1 MSDRIEA
8 LVKEIAAKHGIA
20 VGRDDPIMIL
30 QTINERL
37 IQDSAAAQQDALDR
51 FKEELESIAHRWGE
65 DARAKAE
72 RTLTT
77 ALAAGRAA
85 MTKDM
90 QAGAKAAALSARQ
103 EIDTALAQL
112 ADPIRDG
119 RRIAILN
126 LIAAGMAVFAAALAL
141 LSTPCGRHREAAA
154 RGGEMW
160 EARRGRR
167 GARGSTGS
175 EAAGLGLGMP
185 SAARRGGRSRPQ
197 EASAARSVG
206 AGCGRAGR
214 EPCPRARAAQAGQQ
228 APGPCPDPQRSP
240 PPGRRPAIQFR
251 FKVIRPRA
259 HRSSPGRPSSAGR
272 TARRSGA
279 PVVGR

>member
-1 MSDRIEA
+1 MK
-8 LVKEIAAKHGIA
+8 L
-20 VGRDDPIMIL
+20 
-30 QTINERL
+30 
-37 IQDSAAAQQDALDR
+37 
-51 FKEELESIAHRWGE
+51 
-65 DARAKAE
+65 
-72 RTLTT
+72 
-77 ALAAGRAA
+77 
-85 MTKDM
+85 
-90 QAGAKAAALSARQ
+90 
-103 EIDTALAQL
+103 
-112 ADPIRDG
+112 
-119 RRIAILN
+119 RR
-126 LIAAGMAVFAAALAL
+126 G
-141 LSTPCGRHREAAA
+141 
-154 RGGEMW
+154 
-160 EARRGRR
+160 ARRGRL

-259 HRSSPGRPSSAGR
+259 HRSSPGRPSGAGG
-272 TARRSGA
+272 TARRSDA
-279 PVVGR
+279 PVVDPHRDGMPALAPVAFLNGRSSHSAPAVPVSYDGHRGSRFKHSHPAGASAVCRSQQPERVWPAAETASSYGIAAIAHQSAGTTPSRPR

>member
-72 RTLTT
+72 RSLTT
-77 ALAAGRAA
+77 ALSAGRAA
-85 MTKDM
+85 MSKDM

-141 LSTPCGRHREAAA
+141 LST
-154 RGGEMW
+154 
-160 EARRGRR
+160 
-167 GARGSTGS
+167 
-175 EAAGLGLGMP
+175 L
-185 SAARRGGRSRPQ
+185 
-197 EASAARSVG
+197 
-206 AGCGRAGR
+206 
-214 EPCPRARAAQAGQQ
+214 
-228 APGPCPDPQRSP
+228 
-240 PPGRRPAIQFR
+240 
-251 FKVIRPRA
+251 
-259 HRSSPGRPSSAGR
+259 
-272 TARRSGA
+272 
-279 PVVGR
+279 